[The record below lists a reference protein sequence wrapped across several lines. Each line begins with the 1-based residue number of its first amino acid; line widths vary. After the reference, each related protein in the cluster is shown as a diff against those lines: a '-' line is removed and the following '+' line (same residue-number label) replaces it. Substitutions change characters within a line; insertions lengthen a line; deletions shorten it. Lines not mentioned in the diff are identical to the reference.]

1 MPAKRCVAF
10 GNGAAAPTY
19 LTWRLGIAALVACM
33 SFAAAAQNPSSA
45 PFGQID
51 QPVAPVLTRP
61 SNVFSGWA
69 LGANGIARIELVVD
83 GKQRIP
89 VRLGVERTDVA
100 AVHPEM
106 RDNATAGFEV
116 VAELGHLPL
125 GRHEIEIVATGR
137 DGVSAVLGKRTYV
150 DDRFRQVWS
159 GLLASRGHRPNED
172 FHYVFATSHVAE
184 GGGAQIETEYAP
196 YVSETVRVGAR
207 VPILYMRTT
216 TGRAGDWEF
225 DPEFDIGRKCGERKI
240 AEDSLNGVLRWS
252 MDHQVP
258 VLFTLNGGI
267 WADAACDVPEWDI
280 NDHLEEDT
288 ANCQWNERNEV
299 MPDDYL
305 RNLPGSQD
313 APELARALTFNVYAA
328 RVRQYKQRNLQQAA
342 TAIAAFAARNP
353 HLFIGVTL
361 DPDVYMNPFFEG
373 AQWYDYN
380 PGTLRQFREWLQ
392 GKGPYAGDVA
402 EGRPNLSAYRRA
414 KPYTLAEVRALAGT
428 RFRGWDDVDPPRAF
442 KPEGTKLKTPWARVW
457 EQFRRHLV
465 DLHYDELSQWVAAAG
480 IDTNRIFSSQGF
492 NAPGALIE
500 PFPLRIDSP
509 PKNYDTGGM
518 TVQGAVPSQGHLGA
532 ILYGESAFNNI
543 RMEVNESLFRVFRD
557 FDPDWAVVEYNTA
570 DFRKPS
576 VLPGVGRAYKSLRD
590 VINFGA
596 RFVSPMAWN
605 GSPGSMAGQ
614 PGFVAYTSY
623 RASPLETAVR
633 NLMVN
638 RGNLPRQARLWSFG
652 SGMVDDD
659 DGWNAQHPAT
669 ATPAAGALEISLAPG
684 KSRLDSPSALDFR
697 TRELDALII
706 GLENASPDLQ
716 VEVWARSRNQKNW
729 RKLTDAARVDSM
741 QHERPGYVLPL
752 PHSMQQTEQLR
763 LVFST
768 AKRERFKITRI
779 ALYPAAVSR
788 W

>member
-1 MPAKRCVAF
+1 
-10 GNGAAAPTY
+10 T
-19 LTWRLGIAALVACM
+19 T
-33 SFAAAAQNPSSA
+33 
-45 PFGQID
+45 
-51 QPVAPVLTRP
+51 P

-69 LGANGIARIELVVD
+69 LGTNGIARIELVVD
-83 GKQRIP
+83 GRQRIP
-89 VRLGVERTDVA
+89 ARLGVERSDVA
-100 AVHPEM
+100 AVHPEI

-116 VAELGHLPL
+116 VAELGHLTL
-125 GRHEIEIVATGR
+125 GHHEIEIVATGR

-172 FHYVFATSHVAE
+172 FHYIFATSHVAE

-196 YVSETVRVGAR
+196 YVSDTVRVGAR

-216 TGRAGDWEF
+216 MGRAGDWVF
-225 DPEFDIGRKCGERKI
+225 DPEFDISRKCGERNI

-252 MDHQVP
+252 MEHQVP

-288 ANCQWNERNEV
+288 GNCQWNEHNEV

-328 RVRQYKQRNLQQAA
+328 RVRQYKRRNLQQAA

-380 PGTLRQFREWLQ
+380 PGTLRQFREWLR
-392 GKGPYAGDVA
+392 GTGPYAGSL
-402 EGRPNLSAYRRA
+402 EGSVPDLSSYRQTKR
-414 KPYTLAEVRALAGT
+414 YTLAEVRKLAGVK
-428 RFRGWDDVDPPRAF
+428 FRSWDDVDPPRLF
-442 KPEGTKLKTPWARVW
+442 KPEATMLKTPWARVW

-465 DLHYDELSQWVAAAG
+465 DLHYDELSQWVVATG
-480 IDTNRIFSSQGF
+480 IDANRVFSSQGF
-492 NAPGALIE
+492 NAPGAMIE

-518 TVQGAVPSQGHLGA
+518 TVQGAVPSHGHLGA

-557 FDPDWAVVEYNTA
+557 FDPDWAVTEYNTA
-570 DFRKPS
+570 DLRTPK
-576 VLPGVGRAYKSLRD
+576 VLPDVGRAYKSLRD
-590 VINFGA
+590 VLNFGA
-596 RFVSPMAWN
+596 RFVSP
-605 GSPGSMAGQ
+605 
-614 PGFVAYTSY
+614 
-623 RASPLETAVR
+623 
-633 NLMVN
+633 
-638 RGNLPRQARLWSFG
+638 
-652 SGMVDDD
+652 
-659 DGWNAQHPAT
+659 
-669 ATPAAGALEISLAPG
+669 
-684 KSRLDSPSALDFR
+684 
-697 TRELDALII
+697 
-706 GLENASPDLQ
+706 
-716 VEVWARSRNQKNW
+716 
-729 RKLTDAARVDSM
+729 
-741 QHERPGYVLPL
+741 
-752 PHSMQQTEQLR
+752 
-763 LVFST
+763 
-768 AKRERFKITRI
+768 
-779 ALYPAAVSR
+779 
-788 W
+788 